1 MEVGEFKQLDCKEV
15 LYKCVC
21 DRCNSGFGPGLQ
33 FRLMDG

>member
-21 DRCNSGFGPGLQ
+21 DRCNSGFGPCLQ
-33 FRLMDG
+33 FTLMDC